1 LERCP
6 IIGQGSPKY
15 ATPASSPKPNQGS
28 STFCFRAPRCTTST
42 NRGYRGT
49 TNNFVAR
56 YQFQSLAII
65 DSTCENRCRLS
76 FIRASSTRGRAQQ
89 LASSKRY
96 IFYFPDLRV
105 RIMRQFI
112 REVTIGQH
120 VHSAEQCLLLTATKN
135 NGGTSTSDVYCGVT
149 RTAF

>member
-1 LERCP
+1 VKTGAVCLLFGLRQHEAVLNNWLHL
-6 IIGQGSPKY
+6 S
-15 ATPASSPKPNQGS
+15 AT
-28 STFCFRAPRCTTST
+28 F
-42 NRGYRGT
+42 
-49 TNNFVAR
+49 
-56 YQFQSLAII
+56 
-65 DSTCENRCRLS
+65 
-76 FIRASSTRGRAQQ
+76 
-89 LASSKRY
+89 
-96 IFYFPDLRV
+96 FYFPDLRV